1 MAISNNN
8 KKAKCVDR
16 GETLHMMC
24 VYQTKRKERKYISK
38 LKDCW
43 VYWDRLP
50 RFMVGAIKEKK
61 RKTQMWGRHSKRL
74 YLCTVPTNVRGF
86 FSSSS
91 SSSFTTPRCYAIGH
105 TKTLYR
111 REFQRKCHITSLATA
126 LPIERRSR
134 ITYDGGADWSI
145 ETEWMWQNCRC
156 SSYFIALQEEYK
168 QRTKNRFYILYIP
181 MCIERLC
188 DGGRQSHVINMEHWA
203 NMTGV
208 STDRRTRSIISLYS
222 IRKKKRFCNFQ
233 QITGSIDDIYNSC
246 PSVLLHMYVPRCEG
260 DQPMC
265 KRAWRQ

>member
-1 MAISNNN
+1 MRRPGE
-8 KKAKCVDR
+8 KPCTWCVCTR
-16 GETLHMMC
+16 
-24 VYQTKRKERKYISK
+24 Q
-38 LKDCW
+38 
-43 VYWDRLP
+43 
-50 RFMVGAIKEKK
+50 KEKK
-61 RKTQMWGRHSKRL
+61 ENISVNSKIVESIETVSLVSWWVPLKRRREKLKCGDVIANDYICVPYQQMW
-74 YLCTVPTNVRGF
+74 GF

-222 IRKKKRFCNFQ
+222 IRKKKKGFVTFSRSQALLTIFIILVLQSFYICMCPVVKGTNPCVREPE
-233 QITGSIDDIYNSC
+233 GSRI
-246 PSVLLHMYVPRCEG
+246 E
-260 DQPMC
+260 
-265 KRAWRQ
+265 